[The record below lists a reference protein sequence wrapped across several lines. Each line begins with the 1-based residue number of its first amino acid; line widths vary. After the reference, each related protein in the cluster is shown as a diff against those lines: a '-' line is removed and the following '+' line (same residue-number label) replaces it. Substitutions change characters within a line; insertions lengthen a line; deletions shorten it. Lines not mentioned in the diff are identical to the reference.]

1 MFVIP
6 RRLAGMG
13 TDDRRGGIVQ
23 IQLVIGPD
31 TGLSV
36 GWQTHAKKNAG
47 SADVKVRVWETRATP
62 WELRCTMFGRVRQ
75 LCRIPSGLHWHW

>member
-36 GWQTHAKKNAG
+36 GWQRHAKKNAG

-75 LCRIPSGLHWHW
+75 SCRIPSGLHWHW